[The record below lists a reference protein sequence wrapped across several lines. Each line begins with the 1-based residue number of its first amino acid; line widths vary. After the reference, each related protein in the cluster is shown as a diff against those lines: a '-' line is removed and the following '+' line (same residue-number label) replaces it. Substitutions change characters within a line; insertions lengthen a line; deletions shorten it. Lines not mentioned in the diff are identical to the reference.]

1 MTKVTIKRIA
11 DCAYYQGPNAIS
23 GIKFRSAG
31 RELGVSAWGM
41 NVLEIDAGCT
51 GYPEHDHVKDGQE
64 EVYVVLEGS
73 GTLVTSDGEQMLE
86 TGMLIRVGPDA
97 KRKILSGAAGI
108 KVLAI
113 GGTPGKAYPAAG

>member
-97 KRKILSGAAGI
+97 KRKILPGAAGI